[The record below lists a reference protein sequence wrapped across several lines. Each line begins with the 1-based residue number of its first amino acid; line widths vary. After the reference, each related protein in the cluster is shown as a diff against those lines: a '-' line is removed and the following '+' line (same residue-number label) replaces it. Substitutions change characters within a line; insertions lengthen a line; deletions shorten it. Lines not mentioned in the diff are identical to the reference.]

1 MNVYKAVLLD
11 LDGVVWTRYGAIDKS
26 PDATHL
32 FKENGIKVFY
42 LTNNSHR
49 SQQETFDKLV
59 SYGFYVES
67 LANIVTS
74 PFLTYKQLE
83 YDGVKGK
90 VLALGSKTLLVEL
103 QKNPD
108 LQLVSF
114 VDLQMNQ
121 VQIKHTLNDQIAA
134 IALGYKSNLS
144 YYETAVVLS
153 IATINK
159 CKIYLT
165 NQDVFY
171 PAGNEIMP
179 GTGSYLSCITMPHE
193 ILNDKIV
200 VCGKPNVLISE
211 HLKKMFAL
219 EKTEVV
225 MVGDNLETDVKLG
238 INCGYRSVLVETG
251 VHSRADVEKLKIK
264 PSKIFKSLYDMAC
277 NVNNER
283 EQVNY

>member
-83 YDGVKGK
+83 YDGVK
-90 VLALGSKTLLVEL
+90 
-103 QKNPD
+103 
-108 LQLVSF
+108 
-114 VDLQMNQ
+114 
-121 VQIKHTLNDQIAA
+121 
-134 IALGYKSNLS
+134 
-144 YYETAVVLS
+144 
-153 IATINK
+153 
-159 CKIYLT
+159 
-165 NQDVFY
+165 
-171 PAGNEIMP
+171 
-179 GTGSYLSCITMPHE
+179 
-193 ILNDKIV
+193 V

-251 VHSRADVEKLKIK
+251 VHSRADIEKLKIK

>member
-49 SQQETFDKLV
+49 SQQETFDKL
-59 SYGFYVES
+59 
-67 LANIVTS
+67 
-74 PFLTYKQLE
+74 
-83 YDGVKGK
+83 
-90 VLALGSKTLLVEL
+90 
-103 QKNPD
+103 
-108 LQLVSF
+108 
-114 VDLQMNQ
+114 
-121 VQIKHTLNDQIAA
+121 
-134 IALGYKSNLS
+134 
-144 YYETAVVLS
+144 
-153 IATINK
+153 